1 MSLMNDMLRDLDRRG
16 GSQPDGAGQA
26 SHRARPGRSRH
37 YTGWLLGFVLLV
49 LVTSLVVWQVILS
62 GGSGVSAGTEVT
74 AEVNEPS
81 SQVDTSADAQPT
93 EPERI
98 PDVAD
103 EPAVVAALNP
113 SALRASSTSKELVS
127 QDAPVKREELAPSP
141 AMEEARIEALL
152 GQARAAQDR
161 DRLTRPAGDNAYE
174 YYQQILAVNAEH
186 PAALAGLAAIAQR
199 YRELAEAAMDRDAL
213 AAAQQFLRRARSV
226 DPQLSGIQSS
236 QKRLQTLQTNTSED
250 DVAKSP
256 EDDGLSAL
264 SVRPDPTTDDRRR
277 AEQAQQWWSRGQ
289 HSRARHFLEQT
300 IAQWPDE
307 AQSPVLSTIALTEF
321 YLESGDDG
329 QAEQLLSN
337 VQGLPSD
344 EQARLSAEL
353 WSGRGDNA
361 KALTLLEN
369 AAEQAADNEPFRA
382 LWARLNYAEGRH
394 ALASEHYR
402 QLLNDFGGNPAYW
415 LGLGLAEDARQ
426 GRLQAQQAFEQAL
439 ASGAYDDNASIRRY
453 LEGRISALARQ
464 TQNREP

>member
-49 LVTSLVVWQVILS
+49 LVTSLVVWQVTLPV
-62 GGSGVSAGTEVT
+62 GSRISAGAEVTTEVDD
-74 AEVNEPS
+74 AS
-81 SQVDTSADAQPT
+81 SQGDTRVDVEVAK
-93 EPERI
+93 PERSPEI
-98 PDVAD
+98 TN
-103 EPAVVAALNP
+103 ESAVVAALNQP
-113 SALRASSTSKELVS
+113 AVRASSTPKTLSE
-127 QDAPVKREELAPSP
+127 QDSPVAQEVPEPTRATDD
-141 AMEEARIEALL
+141 ARIQALL

-174 YYQQILAVNAEH
+174 YYQQVLAVNAEH

-236 QKRLQTLQTNTSED
+236 EERLQALQANTSGD
-250 DVAKSP
+250 DAAKSP
-256 EDDGLSAL
+256 EDAGLSAL
-264 SVRPDPTTDDRRR
+264 SVRLDPETDDRRR
-277 AEQAQQWWSRGQ
+277 AEQAQQWWSHGQ

-300 IAQWPDE
+300 LAQWPDE
-307 AQSPVLSTIALTEF
+307 TQPPVLSTIALIEF
-321 YLESGDDG
+321 YLESGDAA
-329 QAEQLLSN
+329 QAEQLLSDA
-337 VQGLPSD
+337 QGLASD

-361 KALTLLEN
+361 KALTALEN

-402 QLLNDFGGNPAYW
+402 QLLNDFGGKPAYW

-426 GRLQAQQAFEQAL
+426 RELQAQQAFEQAL
-439 ASGAYDDNASIRRY
+439 ASGAYDDKASIRRY
-453 LEGRISALARQ
+453 LEERISALARQ